1 MAASGVADRILVPGY
16 VPEADKAAL
25 LTGADVFAYPS
36 RYEGFGLPV
45 LEAMACATPVVTTTG
60 GSLPE
65 VAGDAATL
73 IDPGDEDRPGRG
85 HRQAGHRPGRPRRTP
100 PPAAWPGR
108 PASPGSAARS

>member
-45 LEAMACATPVVTTTG
+45 LEALACGTPVVTTTG
-60 GSLPE
+60 GSLLE
-65 VAGDAATL
+65 TL
-73 IDPGDEDRPGRG
+73 T
-85 HRQAGHRPGRPRRTP
+85 TP
-100 PPAAWPGR
+100 PP
-108 PASPGSAARS
+108 